1 MTATLV
7 PTTKTSCSKAELIEG
22 FIKGWK
28 IQFGELPKKESIG
41 VLYAQNTLETGGTVS
56 MWNWNIGNIKYVPS
70 NDPTDDNDKSYMML
84 ANVWEIVNGKKIIF
98 QPPSKATWFRAF
110 PTLAD
115 GIAFHLDFLK
125 NHRYK
130 KAWSAVESGNPAAFA
145 HLLRIAGY
153 YTAPESDYVRLMN
166 GYFNQYMKT
175 NIFEQ
180 AIIKFKTPI
189 VINIPKPVPIPN
201 LNNIPVIKEPIQIP
215 IEPILIIDPIVPAP
229 IKLSIWQKIQR
240 IFS

>member
-7 PTTKTSCSKAELIEG
+7 PTVKTSYTLDQLIG
-22 FIKGWK
+22 GLVDGWNK
-28 IQFGELPKKESIG
+28 QFGKFPSKESIG
-41 VLYAQNTLETGGTVS
+41 VLYAQNALETGGTVS
-56 MWNWNIGNIKYVPS
+56 MWNNNIGNVKYVPS
-70 NDPTDDNDKSYMML
+70 ANQANDEGKFYMML
-84 ANVWEIVNGKKIIF
+84 ANVWEIVNGKKVIF
-98 QPPSKATWFRAF
+98 QPPHQATWFRAF

-201 LNNIPVIKEPIQIP
+201 LNNIPVIIEPIQIP